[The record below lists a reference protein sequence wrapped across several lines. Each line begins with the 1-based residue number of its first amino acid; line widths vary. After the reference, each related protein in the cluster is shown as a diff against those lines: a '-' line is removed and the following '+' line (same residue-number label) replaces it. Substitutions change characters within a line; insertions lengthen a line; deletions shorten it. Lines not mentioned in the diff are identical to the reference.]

1 MRLNC
6 NTPYSN
12 PFLFINRAIAE
23 KEERIKNHCGNLVNY
38 YDHDAGVYRNI
49 TSKYVHIN
57 TAWTDTMHYED
68 YDDSY
73 SL

>member
-23 KEERIKNHCGNLVNY
+23 KEERIKRRCGNVADY

-49 TSKYVHIN
+49 TSKYIHIY
-57 TAWTDTMHYED
+57 TPWADEIHYED
-68 YDDSY
+68 HDDSY
-73 SL
+73 NL